1 MPPRTTYTDSEG
13 RRWTISSSEA
23 AAAAAGKRTKTV
35 PPPQVT
41 VRFRSGDDSRSVSDV
56 PADWHKPD
64 QLEQLFRKAK

>member
-13 RRWTISSSEA
+13 RRWTISSTEA
-23 AAAAAGKRTKTV
+23 AAATGKRTKTA

-41 VRFRSGDDSRSVSDV
+41 VRFRSGDDSRSVSDA

-64 QLEQLFRKAK
+64 QLEKLFRKAK

>member
-13 RRWTISSSEA
+13 RRWTISSSEVA
-23 AAAAAGKRTKTV
+23 AVVGKRTKTV

-41 VRFRSGDDSRSVSDV
+41 VRFRSGDESRSVGDV

-64 QLEQLFRKAK
+64 QLDQLFRKAK